1 MAKKLFTTF
10 KAAVDSFPQGE
21 QNVGLLK
28 PGRYSGFDNIITR
41 GALDISITHSG
52 LIKKTGKDNNYA
64 PNFGALMFG
73 TGLILHDDDHIELTI
88 ASNSGNAS
96 PRVDYIIA
104 ENTYQEVQGGTPII
118 YSVIQGPAGGGEP
131 TLPNP
136 QKQVLI
142 GRIIIAAN
150 GYLFTNLTYEP
161 SRTPLPGDLT
171 YAALTTIINQVVNI
185 PVADT
190 TKKGISERAT
200 QVEVNDGADDERYI
214 TPKGL
219 HNKKATQTT
228 EGIVRMATDVEVIN
242 GDEENVAV
250 SAKQFRGKGNK
261 VSLSSN
267 YVLTKNDNG
276 KIFVG
281 NGSTQIVVTVPIGL
295 GTNFHAGFIWGS
307 SSIKL
312 VAGSGVALKVFAGK
326 LMEIK
331 DQSTPILL
339 EADTSEN
346 SYFVMGNLKSQQ

>member
-52 LIKKTGKDNNYA
+52 LVKKTGKDNNYA

-73 TGLILHDDDHIELTI
+73 TGSILHDDDHVELTI
-88 ASNSGNAS
+88 ASNSGNVN
-96 PRVDYIIA
+96 PRTDYIIA

-118 YSVIQGPAGGGEP
+118 YSVIQGPSNGDEP

-142 GRIIIAAN
+142 GKVIITAN
-150 GYLFTNLTYEP
+150 GYLFTNLIYEP
-161 SRTPLPGDLT
+161 AKTPLPGDLT

-200 QVEVNDGADDERYI
+200 QLEVNDGTDDERHV
-214 TPKGL
+214 TSKGL

-228 EGIVRMATDVEVIN
+228 EGIVRMATDAEVRD
-242 GDEENVAV
+242 GEAENLAI

-261 VSLSSN
+261 VTLTSN
-267 YVLTKNDNG
+267 YVLTSNDNG

-281 NGSTQIVVTVPIGL
+281 NGSTQIVITVPTGL
-295 GTNFHAGFIWGS
+295 GVNFHAGFIWGS

-312 VAGSGVALKVFAGK
+312 VAGSGVTLKVVAGR

-331 DQSTPILL
+331 DQSTPMLL

-346 SYFVMGNLKSQQ
+346 SYFVMGNLKSQ